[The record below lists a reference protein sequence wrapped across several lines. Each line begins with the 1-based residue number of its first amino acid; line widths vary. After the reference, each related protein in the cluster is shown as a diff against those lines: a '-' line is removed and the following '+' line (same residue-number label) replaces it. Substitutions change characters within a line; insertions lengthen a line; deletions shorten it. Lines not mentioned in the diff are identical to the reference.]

1 MLSMKSSEIVCLT
14 LETIYTCLC
23 NVANLTPD
31 VMDTL
36 KDSIE
41 EMGALDKLEELQNS
55 DNDKVGTPLLVCRR
69 IKKKKI
75 LLNSEYFA
83 IIFHRYPFNTFSD
96 CRSTR
101 MRTASSLSSSPTRME
116 CPRTMPETRISLPR
130 SSITSELPLPPR
142 FSSAWLSSRSQLNH
156 NHSFL

>member
-1 MLSMKSSEIVCLT
+1 MVHEGIVTELSLMLSMKSSEIVCLM

-55 DNDKVGTPLLVCRR
+55 DNDKV
-69 IKKKKI
+69 
-75 LLNSEYFA
+75 
-83 IIFHRYPFNTFSD
+83 
-96 CRSTR
+96 
-101 MRTASSLSSSPTRME
+101 
-116 CPRTMPETRISLPR
+116 ISLAKN
-130 SSITSELPLPPR
+130 SKK
-142 FSSAWLSSRSQLNH
+142 F
-156 NHSFL
+156 F

>member
-1 MLSMKSSEIVCLT
+1 MVHEGIVTELSLMLSMKSSEIVCLT

-55 DNDKVGTPLLVCRR
+55 DNDKVVTPLLVWRR
-69 IKKKKI
+69 IKKK
-75 LLNSEYFA
+75 NSSKFR
-83 IIFHRYPFNTFSD
+83 IFCYHF
-96 CRSTR
+96 
-101 MRTASSLSSSPTRME
+101 SSLSFQHVFGLQIYQNAYRIISEFFSDEDGVPADDAGDENQPPTQQYN
-116 CPRTMPETRISLPR
+116 
-130 SSITSELPLPPR
+130 
-142 FSSAWLSSRSQLNH
+142 F
-156 NHSFL
+156 